1 MTRLTPF
8 LAASAIVALLTLGAG
23 VASASTSP
31 GNGGHSPGAP
41 GSPGSPG
48 ASASAAAGTPQR
60 NYSCSTRADQMG
72 LATAAWQ
79 AFVTRCQTSGG
90 F

>member
-41 GSPGSPG
+41 GSPGSSG
-48 ASASAAAGTPQR
+48 SAAAGTPQR

>member
-1 MTRLTPF
+1 MTRVTPF

-41 GSPGSPG
+41 GSPGTSG
-48 ASASAAAGTPQR
+48 SAAAGTPQR

>member
-41 GSPGSPG
+41 GSPG
-48 ASASAAAGTPQR
+48 ASGTAAAGTAQR

>member
-1 MTRLTPF
+1 MTRMTPF

-41 GSPGSPG
+41 GSPGTSG
-48 ASASAAAGTPQR
+48 TAAAGTAQR

-79 AFVTRCQTSGG
+79 AFVTRCQASGG